1 MVPEA
6 EQHLNQS
13 QEATLDVGKISQEI
27 KSLAEDADGNPETQK
42 QLNDALTDAAI
53 DTLKKL
59 DPSAINDLK
68 NSVLQILEKHG
79 NQSWFEQSNQRFVKL
94 AEAFWLQK
102 NADWT
107 WGEKDNTTWSAS
119 PEDVDSTED
128 TAKVELP
135 ESPLKWKLGWITPVE
150 KKEWDSEDKKWEQN
164 FYKWKNETVWIYEVA
179 TEWEKSE
186 LDKTIWDLKW
196 QIVKLDA
203 IDESKLSEEDRNK
216 IEQLKNVLWNMN
228 DAINNTTPEN
238 VVILQSFISE
248 NLSWTDEWTKFDQAS
263 KKKNGEFDWK
273 FWVGTLAWL
282 NKVLEKTWEYI
293 DKVSEAFN
301 QKKIDAIVEKKDVS
315 IGVGWE
321 IDPKSLVEWLPQ
333 EWVSVVLSEW
343 QTIDTSKAWPI
354 NVNVDVKLWDKTKK
368 TLSVTVNVING
379 STTEQ
384 DSDDGAEQSRKQP
397 ETQPLSV
404 DGKQYLPMENKPSS
418 YPEWAVFYSAKTYS
432 PKITSEEGSDSQST
446 EVQSKFTN
454 VTETAEGD
462 GDSIYLMR
470 VGENVYKVKVDGK
483 WNICPTATNMISNV
497 AVVMNNSGSGKAYIE
512 NKLHPVLQGKWI
524 VIWWNWEDYTIS
536 LPSWWKDLTIEPM
549 TIDWKWIWS
558 LTDSLAFLNFTN
570 YLRNSWD
577 MHDIEFKNDN
587 PDLKLEWKDL
597 YVKVKNTRDINWKK
611 VKWLKV
617 NKDTFWL
624 PNDEKLLKKYIKYNN
639 GEDWEDDWDKKKPN
653 KYYKHVELQ

>member
-1 MVPEA
+1 MAPEA

-13 QEATLDVGKISQEI
+13 QDAVLDTASKMNEVKNLLDNMQKNPDARKNFVEELT
-27 KSLAEDADGNPETQK
+27 KSVEWI
-42 QLNDALTDAAI
+42 LNSLDDDTKVKLT
-53 DTLKKL
+53 
-59 DPSAINDLK
+59 
-68 NSVLQILEKHG
+68 NSVMEIFNKHQGEEWFDSVKAWLLSIGNILWLKERD
-79 NQSWFEQSNQRFVKL
+79 WKL
-94 AEAFWLQK
+94 VQTQVDTQTDV
-102 NADWT
+102 AD
-107 WGEKDNTTWSAS
+107 
-119 PEDVDSTED
+119 D
-128 TAKVELP
+128 TSKIELP
-135 ESPLKWKLGWITPVE
+135 TSPLKWKLERITQVE
-150 KKEWDSEDKKWEQN
+150 RKDWDPENKKWEQN

-203 IDESKLSEEDRNK
+203 IDESKLSEEDKNK

-263 KKKNGEFDWK
+263 KKKDGEFDWK

-293 DKVSEAFN
+293 DKLSEAFN

-315 IGVGWE
+315 IGVGWK
-321 IDPKSLVEWLPQ
+321 IDPESLVEWLPQ

-343 QTIDTSKAWPI
+343 QIIDTSNAWPI
-354 NVNVDVKLWDKTKK
+354 NVNVDVKLWDKTRK
-368 TLSVTVNVING
+368 TLLVTVNVINS

-384 DSDDGAEQSRKQP
+384 DSDDSAEQSRKQP
-397 ETQPLSV
+397 VTQPLSV

-418 YPEWAVFYSAKTYS
+418 YPEWAVFYSAKAYS

-446 EVQSKFTN
+446 EVQPKFTN

-470 VGENVYKVKVDGK
+470 IGENVYKVKVDGK
-483 WNICPTATNMISNV
+483 WNICPTAINAVSNV
-497 AVVMNNSGSGKAYIE
+497 PVVMENSASGRAYIE
-512 NKLHPVLQGKWI
+512 NKLPSVLRWKCS
-524 VIWWNWEDYTIS
+524 IWWDWEDYAIY
-536 LPSWWKDLTIEPM
+536 LPWWWKYLTVEPM
-549 TIDWKWIWS
+549 TIDWKRVWN
-558 LTDSLAFLNFTN
+558 LTDSLAFLNLTN
-570 YLRNSWD
+570 YLRNSWK
-577 MHDIEFKNDN
+577 MNDIEFKNDN
-587 PDLKLEWKDL
+587 PDLKLEWNDL
-597 YVKVKNTRDINWKK
+597 YVRVKKTRNVEWKK
-611 VKWLKV
+611 IKWLKV

-653 KYYKHVELQ
+653 KYYKHVKLQ